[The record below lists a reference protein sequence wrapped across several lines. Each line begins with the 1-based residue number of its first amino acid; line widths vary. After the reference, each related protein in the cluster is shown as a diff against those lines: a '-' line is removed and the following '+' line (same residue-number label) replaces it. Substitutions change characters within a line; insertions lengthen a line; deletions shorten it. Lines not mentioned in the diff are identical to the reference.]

1 MVCPFEMLDRN
12 IKSFGGN
19 RLIKE
24 CIVVEGKN
32 DAAAV
37 KRAVDADII
46 ITSGFGITGDTLKL
60 IKTAAEKRG
69 VIVLTD
75 PDFMGEK
82 IRKIIAD
89 RIPEVKHAFIPR
101 EEAMA
106 EGDVG
111 VENASPESIIKAL
124 SMARYEVKDNR
135 KKFTQ
140 LDMISNGLSGCPDAA
155 EMRARVGKALGIGYT
170 NAKQFL
176 NRLNNYGITREE
188 FNKAIEAARR
198 VKNERI

>member
-1 MVCPFEMLDRN
+1 MYGV
-12 IKSFGGN
+12 SFYDGGR

-46 ITSGFGITGDTLKL
+46 ITSGFGITGETLRL

-82 IRKIIAD
+82 IRKIIGD

-135 KKFTQ
+135 KEFTQ
-140 LDMISNGLSGCPDAA
+140 IDMVENGLVGCPEASD
-155 EMRARVGKALGIGYT
+155 MRAKIGKALGIGYA
-170 NAKQFL
+170 NGKQFL

-188 FNKAIEAARR
+188 FYSAIEKARR
-198 VKNERI
+198 V